1 MHGCRQNRLIR
12 EEGKMAAAKKT
23 ETKVILQYGEKSVTY
38 DEIIQNMK
46 NKWTYDYGRKIG
58 EIKSMELYVKPEEDK
73 VYYVI
78 NEGEESGD
86 FTL

>member
-1 MHGCRQNRLIR
+1 
-12 EEGKMAAAKKT
+12 MAAAKKT
-23 ETKVILQYGEKSVTY
+23 ETKVILQYGEKSITY
-38 DEIIQNMK
+38 DEIVQNMK

>member
-1 MHGCRQNRLIR
+1 
-12 EEGKMAAAKKT
+12 MAAAKKS
-23 ETKVILQYGEKSVTY
+23 ETKVILQYGEKSITY
-38 DEIIQNMK
+38 DEIVQNMK

>member
-1 MHGCRQNRLIR
+1 
-12 EEGKMAAAKKT
+12 MAAAKKS

-38 DEIIQNMK
+38 DEIVQNMK